1 MKLVI
6 CTKFHVNRMNCV
18 ESRRAGVP
26 IDPPP
31 LKASCSYFFL
41 KASRVKDG
49 GTSRAFARMP
59 THAQIV
65 IGFAD

>member
-1 MKLVI
+1 MSK
-6 CTKFHVNRMNCV
+6 V
-18 ESRRAGVP
+18 EGRGFRLT
-26 IDPPP
+26 PPP